1 MSIRFPAVYSAQDDV
16 RISKNSKKE
25 RSGRERKALLL
36 IILIT
41 ACPALL
47 TLSLIA
53 VSRQPD
59 LYYVTPQ
66 SNEPGIKPVSWQ
78 TLDKLMSAPDTPL
91 TIEVEV
97 QGYMIAEAG
106 FPAVNG
112 RVSRFLL
119 VPDAGNWLHA
129 PHLDPDEMIDVRL
142 KDGQATPL
150 VARPAVIVR
159 GTMTFGSMEAKGR
172 VAAYHLNAAS
182 VRALARN

>member
-1 MSIRFPAVYSAQDDV
+1 V
-16 RISKNSKKE
+16 RISRNSKKE
-25 RSGRERKALLL
+25 RRGRGERKALLL

-41 ACPALL
+41 ACPAIL

-59 LYYVTPQ
+59 MYYVTPQ
-66 SNEPGIKPVSWQ
+66 SNEPGVKAVSWQ

-91 TIEVEV
+91 TAEVEV
-97 QGYMIAEAG
+97 QGYMIAAEG

-129 PHLDPDEMIDVRL
+129 PHLDPDELIDVRL
-142 KDGQATPL
+142 MDGQATPL
-150 VARPAVIVR
+150 LARPAVKVR
-159 GTMTFGSMEAKGR
+159 GTMTFGSMEANRRG
-172 VAAYHLNAAS
+172 AAYHLNATS
-182 VRALARN
+182 VRTVEKN